1 MIQSILVVCIGNI
14 CRSPIGEALFLQK
27 LKPTHP
33 DVSVH
38 SAGLSAMVGWPAD
51 AVAQELMHERGI
63 DISVHR
69 AQQVTAELL
78 FESELILT
86 MSTDQQ
92 QQLEQQYPS
101 IRGRVHRLGKWGS
114 YDIPDPYQRPRAIFE
129 QSFILID
136 QGVNEWHRTLWN

>member
-1 MIQSILVVCIGNI
+1 M
-14 CRSPIGEALFLQK
+14 GEALFLEK
-27 LKPTHP
+27 LKSTHP
-33 DVSVH
+33 NIIVA
-38 SAGLSAMVGWPAD
+38 SAGLGAMVDWPAD
-51 AVAQELMHERGI
+51 KPAQDLMQERGI
-63 DISVHR
+63 DISAHR
-69 AQQVTAELL
+69 ARQATSEIL

-114 YDIPDPYQRPRAIFE
+114 YDVPDPYQRPRAIFE
-129 QSFILID
+129 QALILID